1 MATPTVDSSLQTTVT
16 VALAGN
22 PNVGK
27 STLFNSLTGLHQHV
41 GNWIGKTVERK
52 EGDHQ
57 LGNRKLKLVDLPG
70 TYSLSALSPEELIA
84 REFIAQENPDVV
96 LNLVDASNLERNL
109 YLTLQLLELTDRV
122 VIALNMMD
130 LADSK
135 GLSIDIPALEK
146 CLGIPVIPI
155 VAERKQGQTDLL
167 AALQG
172 VLDGSYEVHPLRAE
186 LPESLQTAVSS
197 VAALLDTSLLGGYDS
212 QWYARKLLELDPAI
226 LALAKQH
233 PGLQPALQLAAEL
246 RERPEFADIEA
257 NVIEAQYNLL
267 SSVMQDVLTRRA
279 AVEDLTDRIDRIVT
293 HRLWGFP
300 VLVAV
305 FATMFYLTFSLG
317 AGTPF
322 NSWFSG
328 LLELAGE
335 WLRQTLLAM
344 HATRSF
350 ADFMVDGV
358 WAGFATVAGFF
369 PIIAVYFTAFAILE
383 DSGYL
388 ARAAFVVDRFMGAI
402 GLHGRSFLPLLM
414 GFGCNVPAIMATRIL
429 DNRADRL
436 ITIMVNPLMVCQAR
450 LIVLVF
456 FAGTFFQGL
465 GATLVMLS
473 LYALSILL
481 VLGISLLFKKTLF
494 PGEPAPFIMELPPY
508 HRPMLR
514 NVGAHAWRAT
524 RGFLERAGGQITLMT
539 GLIWL
544 FIHFPAGSIEH
555 SFAGML
561 GHALAPLGAPMGLDW
576 RLMVSLLSGF
586 LAKEGALAS
595 LAVLYGTGES
605 GLGNAVS
612 HAMTPLTAYSFMV
625 VTLVYI
631 PCFSTLVAIWKE
643 TLSWKW
649 TAFAATYGLG
659 LAFLLGTLVYQ
670 GGQVLGLR

>member
-1 MATPTVDSSLQTTVT
+1 MATSTARSNVGVT

-52 EGDHQ
+52 EGAHR
-57 LGNRKLKLVDLPG
+57 LGSRKLTLVDLPG

-84 REFIAQENPDVV
+84 REFIAQEVPDVV
-96 LNLVDASNLERNL
+96 INLVDASNLERNL
-109 YLTLQLLELTDRV
+109 YLTMQLLELTDRV
-122 VIALNMMD
+122 VVALNMMD
-130 LADSK
+130 LAESK
-135 GLSIDIPALEK
+135 GLSIDVPALEK
-146 CLGIPVIPI
+146 RLGIPVIPLI
-155 VAERKQGQTDLL
+155 AERKQGQTELL
-167 AALQG
+167 QALQR
-172 VLDGSYEVHPLRAE
+172 VLDDSYELHPLRAE
-186 LPESLQTAVSS
+186 LPEALQSAVGN
-197 VAALLDTSLLGGYDS
+197 VAALLDSSLLGGYAP
-212 QWYARKLLELDPAI
+212 QWYARKLIEGDPAI
-226 LALAKQH
+226 LALTKRQ
-233 PGLQPALQLAAEL
+233 PGLMAALQLAGEL
-246 RERPEFADIEA
+246 SERPEFADIEA
-257 NVIEAQYNLL
+257 DVIEAQYELL
-267 SSVMQDVLTRRA
+267 SGVMQDVLARKA
-279 AVEDLTDRIDRIVT
+279 SFEDITDRIDRLVT
-293 HRLWGFP
+293 HRVWGFP
-300 VLVAV
+300 ILTAV

-328 LLELAGE
+328 LLEQFGG
-335 WLRQTLLAM
+335 WLRQAILAQ
-344 HATRSF
+344 HASQAF
-350 ADFMVDGV
+350 ADFMVDGI

-369 PIIAVYFTAFAILE
+369 PLIAVYFTAFAILE

-429 DNRADRL
+429 DNRSDRL
-436 ITIMVNPLMVCQAR
+436 ITILVNPLMICQAR

-481 VLGISLLFKKTLF
+481 VLCISWTFKKTLF

-514 NVGAHAWRAT
+514 NIVTHAWRAT
-524 RGFLERAGGQITLMT
+524 SGFLERAGGQITLMT
-539 GLIWL
+539 GVIWL
-544 FIHFPAGSIEH
+544 FTHLPVGSIEH

-561 GHALAPLGAPMGLDW
+561 GQALAPIGQPMGLDW

-586 LAKEGALAS
+586 LAKEGTLAS

-605 GLGNAVS
+605 GLAGAVR
-612 HAMTPLTAYSFMV
+612 HAMTPLTATSFMV

-631 PCFSTLVAIWKE
+631 PCFSTMVAIWRE

-649 TAFAATYGLG
+649 TAFSAGYGLM
-659 LAFLLGTLVYQ
+659 LAFVLGTVVYQ
-670 GGQVLGLR
+670 GGHLLGLH